1 MLNEFPCPTQGLLIG
16 LFNTFELDIL
26 DSPACQHPAICGLT
40 SEATSLLNVQQD
52 KNYLD
57 KWHQDWENLITKNS

>member
-1 MLNEFPCPTQGLLIG
+1 MVNEFPCPTEGLLIG
-16 LFNTFELDIL
+16 LFHTFELDIL
-26 DSPACQHPAICGLT
+26 GSPACQHPAICGLT